1 MTVSL
6 AMSTLAGNGSLCSGA
21 PHPAISL
28 LKLVSTSPG
37 GPFTPVTGVQTVGA
51 RTTFD
56 LDATGRYVV
65 VWITRLPPG
74 GVAHVNEVDAS

>member
-1 MTVSL
+1 VAVSTDTPGFT
-6 AMSTLAGNGSLCSGA
+6 ARIEVG
-21 PHPAISL
+21 
-28 LKLVSTSPG
+28 TSPG
-37 GPFTPVTGVQTVGA
+37 GPFTPVSGVRTVGA

-74 GVAHVNEVDAS
+74 DVAHVNEVDAS